1 MGWDQSY
8 SKDDFSALFEKITGL
23 KVQDLLTQKLSEM
36 GIVVT
41 AKEEIV
47 LTEDMYLGDF
57 KGEKVHLNDGRI
69 FQHKLAATYHSD
81 DQGHDH
87 YGWFEQN
94 ENPEITRVHPE
105 EPAPD
110 PNDTQFDDGADD
122 DQDIPV
128 VNWK

>member
-23 KVQDLLTQKLSEM
+23 KVQDLLTQKLAEM
-36 GIVVT
+36 GVVVT
-41 AKEEIV
+41 TKEEIV

-57 KGEKVHLNDGRI
+57 RGEKVLLNDGRV
-69 FQHKLAATYHSD
+69 FQHKLAATYSSD

-94 ENPEITRVHPE
+94 EKPEVTKVRDE
-105 EPAPD
+105 EAAPD
-110 PNDTQFDDGADD
+110 PNDTQFDDVSDDD
-122 DQDIPV
+122 DQSILA
-128 VNWK
+128 NWK